1 MFRPTVYIDSGYD
14 HKPDVRKTYP
24 TYAELKKD
32 LKNLIA
38 QSPVHKVH
46 VYRYRRGEWGE
57 WFEHWGFNYK
67 RKPVITKEG
76 WM

>member
-1 MFRPTVYIDSGYD
+1 MFRPCVYIDSGSDY
-14 HKPDVRKTYP
+14 KPDVRKTYP

-38 QSPVHKVH
+38 QSPVYKVH
-46 VYRYRRGEWGE
+46 VYRHRRGNFGE
-57 WFEHWGFNYK
+57 WFEHWGFNHK